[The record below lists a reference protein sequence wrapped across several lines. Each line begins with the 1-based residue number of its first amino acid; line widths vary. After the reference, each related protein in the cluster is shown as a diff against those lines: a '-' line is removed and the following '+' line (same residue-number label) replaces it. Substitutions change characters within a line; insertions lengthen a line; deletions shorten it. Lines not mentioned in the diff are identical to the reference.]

1 MALYVR
7 CEYEEGK
14 PETYAGM
21 QVVSEGGKV
30 LFKADTGF
38 DERDLLIVTRWIE
51 RNLPQAR
58 VYETSSV
65 LSYSQDLQAHFKW
78 KRDWQQNPWNE
89 QEAREFRESRKNGA
103 SHS

>member
-21 QVVSEGGKV
+21 QVETERGKV
-30 LFKADTGF
+30 LFKANTGF
-38 DERDLLIVTRWIE
+38 DERDLLIVGNWIQ
-51 RNLPQAR
+51 RNLPQAM

-65 LSYSQDLQAHFKW
+65 LSYSQDLQSKFSRRNW
-78 KRDWQQNPWNE
+78 KVRPWTE
-89 QEAREFRESRKNGA
+89 SEAVAYRERHRNGN